1 MYINLEYIHFIV
13 IFVFYFLFCI
23 SMNHKNLKGFTLI
36 EILIVVALI
45 AILAAITIIAINPA
59 KNFRD
64 TRNSQRSSDVA
75 QILNAVTQYT
85 SEQGHQLADL
95 GTIPDCAT
103 SQAAIGTGG
112 VNLGT
117 NLVPDYIVAIP
128 TDPSDGD
135 AADTGYTICT
145 SATGR
150 VQVDAPG
157 AEGGKTISVQR

>member
-1 MYINLEYIHFIV
+1 MSINK
-13 IFVFYFLFCI
+13 
-23 SMNHKNLKGFTLI
+23 KNLKGFTLI

-95 GTIPDCAT
+95 GTIPLCTAT
-103 SQAAIGTGG
+103 PAVIGTSG
-112 VNLGT
+112 VDLT
-117 NLVPDYIVAIP
+117 PDLVTAGDYIVAIP
-128 TDPSDGD
+128 EDPLF
-135 AADTGYTICT
+135 T
-145 SATGR
+145 R
-150 VQVDAPG
+150 
-157 AEGGKTISVQR
+157 ISSNVLSVIFA